1 MASYRYRAVNS
12 AGRSLRGTM
21 NAASEAELFYRLRE
35 IGLELLDAAPVRHGR
50 LSAYLA
56 KPIRTRDL
64 IELCVHLEQ
73 LERVGVPILDALND
87 IRESTEQIRL
97 RDVLAEVSR
106 DVAGG
111 KLLSES
117 LAEHPK
123 VFNQVFVGLVAAGE
137 RTGQLAD
144 SFAHLA
150 RHLRWTDEMNGRV
163 RKAMRYPLFLTATT
177 LGMMVALLVFLVPQ
191 LSAFLAMMD
200 TEMPLMTRTLMGV
213 SDWVRTWWWA
223 ALGTPVAVVV
233 GVRAAYATSRG
244 FAYAVDYYAYRV
256 PVIGPVMRKIALS
269 RFAHFFAVMYRS
281 GIGVLQCIET
291 ARRTVA
297 NRALATSLD
306 VVRQSVETGSSLTNA
321 FRSSGEFPDL
331 VVRMVDIGEESGNL
345 EETLENVTYFYDR
358 DVQDSV
364 ETMIGSIQPIMT
376 TVVGLLMLWVIL
388 AVMGPV
394 YDSFSSLPL

>member
-1 MASYRYRAVNS
+1 MAAFRYRAVNS
-12 AGRSLRGTM
+12 AGRTLRGTM
-21 NAASEAELFYRLRE
+21 SAASEAELFYRLRD
-35 IGLELLDAAPVRHGR
+35 IGLELLDAAPVRQSR
-50 LSAYLA
+50 FAFYLA

-73 LERVGVPILDALND
+73 LERVGVPILDALGD

-97 RDVLAEVSR
+97 RDVLADLSR

-111 KLLSES
+111 KLLSEA
-117 LAEHPK
+117 LAAHPR

-137 RTGQLAD
+137 RTGRLAD

-150 RHLRWTDEMNGRV
+150 RHLRWADETNARV
-163 RKAMRYPLFLTATT
+163 RKALRYPLFLGATT
-177 LGMMVALLVFLVPQ
+177 VAMLVALLVFLVPQ

-200 TEMPLMTRTLMGV
+200 TELPLMTRALMAV
-213 SDWVRTWWWA
+213 SEWVRVWWWA
-223 ALGTPVAVVV
+223 LLGLPVVAVVAA
-233 GVRAAYATSRG
+233 RLAYRASDAAAYVVD
-244 FAYAVDYYAYRV
+244 FYAHRV
-256 PVIGPVMRKIALS
+256 PVVGPVMRKIALS
-269 RFAHFFAVMYRS
+269 RFAHFFAVMYQS

-306 VVRQSVETGSSLTNA
+306 VVRRSVEGGSSLTDA

-331 VVRMVDIGEESGNL
+331 VVRMVGIGEESGNL
-345 EETLENVTYFYDR
+345 EETLENITYFYDR
-358 DVQDSV
+358 DVRDAV
-364 ETMIGSIQPIMT
+364 DTMIGGIQPIMT
-376 TVVGLLMLWVIL
+376 AVVGLLMLWVIL

-394 YDSFSSLPL
+394 YDSFSALPL